1 MFIREY
7 TIYDKEDKALWTTY
21 DEDEA
26 WAKVKLTE
34 GQYVESGEW
43 YNETNNWQMDS
54 ETYYTREN

>member
-26 WAKVKLTE
+26 WAKVKLTA
-34 GQYVESGEW
+34 GQYVESREW
-43 YNETNNWQMDS
+43 YFDDDCGNWVLDL
-54 ETYYTREN
+54 